1 MEGSS
6 RNGNT
11 QIQNEE
17 CEMYLNAIENEIM
30 GKGKKNPSLQSKK
43 IELQK

>member
-1 MEGSS
+1 MWKIEGSS

-17 CEMYLNAIENEIM
+17 CEMYLNAIENETM
-30 GKGKKNPSLQSKK
+30 EKGEKNQVCKVKK
-43 IELQK
+43 